1 MRILK
6 RSVALLLVGALFSAQ
21 AVGLA
26 RKPSAVP
33 KKQPNIIFIL
43 TDDLGY
49 GDLGVLFQKQRQK
62 KNDRSEPWAF
72 TPNLDRMA
80 NQGAI
85 LNSHYAAAPVC
96 APSRA
101 SFLLGQSQGHANVRD
116 NQFDKALDNNH
127 TIASL
132 LKQVGYV
139 TATFGKWG
147 LQGQREKWTAH
158 PLDRGFDY
166 YYGYMRHGDGHE
178 HYPVEG
184 VYRGPKEVYEN
195 RQEISAGLNKCY
207 TADLWTAKTKQWI
220 IDHTKSKGKENPF
233 FIYLA
238 YDTPHAVL
246 ELPTQ
251 EYPAGGGLKG
261 GLQWTGKPG
270 QMINTASGTVDSWI
284 HPDYAKATYDHDK
297 NAATPEVS
305 WPNVYQRYA
314 TSVRRIDD
322 AVGDL
327 LQLLK
332 DLKLDENTLV
342 VFTSDNGPSLE
353 SYLEKVKNDPDFFNS
368 FGPFDGV
375 KRDVLEGGVRM
386 RRWPG
391 GQVKSLRTT

>member
-6 RSVALLLVGALFSAQ
+6 RRVALVLVGALLSAQ
-21 AVGLA
+21 AVGQA
-26 RKPSAVP
+26 KKPSAAP
-33 KKQPNIIFIL
+33 NKKQPNIIFIM

-62 KNDRSEPWAF
+62 KNDRSEPWAY
-72 TPNLDRMA
+72 TPNLDKMA
-80 NQGAI
+80 DQGAI

-101 SFLLGQSQGHANVRD
+101 SFMLGQSQGHANVRD
-116 NQFDKALDNNH
+116 NQFDKAIDDNYTVANM
-127 TIASL
+127 
-132 LKQVGYV
+132 LKKVGYA
-139 TATFGKWG
+139 TAAIGKWG
-147 LQGQREKWTAH
+147 LQGKTKDEWPAH
-158 PLDRGFDY
+158 PLNRGFDY

-195 RQEISAGLNKCY
+195 RKEVSAGLAKCY
-207 TADLWTAKTKQWI
+207 TADLWTAATKKWI
-220 IDHTKSKGKENPF
+220 VDHAKGQSKENPF

-297 NAATPEVS
+297 NPSTPEVA

-327 LQLLK
+327 LQLLR
-332 DLKLDENTLV
+332 DLKIDENTLV

-386 RRWPG
+386 PALAWW
-391 GQVKSLRTT
+391 